1 MDIGEKIFEL
11 RKQKNLSQE
20 ALAEKVGVA
29 RQTISKWELGETTP
43 DIKQAKE
50 LSNIFQVSLDELT
63 GNDVKE
69 VIIEKVS
76 NTEKLAGMV
85 IKILKVLGVLLI
97 ASILL
102 TITSFIG
109 FTGIRSKTV
118 IEIEN
123 EKSIMQMEETL
134 GDKKCIIE
142 VGSDGTFSC
151 EGVSPEI
158 EEEILEL
165 VDFDDFEETEE
176 KITKYFIRL
185 NNEIKDGE

>member
-1 MDIGEKIFEL
+1 MNIGEKIFEL
-11 RKQKNLSQE
+11 RKQKNMSQE

-29 RQTISKWELGETTP
+29 RQTISKWELGETAP

-102 TITSFIG
+102 TITSIIG
-109 FTGIRSKTV
+109 FTGIKTKTA
-118 IEIEN
+118 IEH
-123 EKSIMQMEETL
+123 EKTIMQMEETL

-142 VGSDGTFSC
+142 VGSDGSFSC
-151 EGVSPEI
+151 AGVSSEI

-185 NNEIKDGE
+185 NSSMNNNE